1 MTQEVLGNKEADV
14 QNNCADGNLELQ
26 QQDTQSEVMR
36 SFQKQQAANLQVK
49 ETLAL
54 ELAEMELPDSVT
66 NQILHIED
74 ELPF

>member
-1 MTQEVLGNKEADV
+1 M